1 MSPRSLVAS
10 EAGINLAQRALNKR
24 AMNRQIFSEQVYLA
38 ASTISRFFT
47 KKPVDRKTFI
57 EICRFLD
64 LDWED
69 IAEPYTEEDNT
80 PELSPFEQLWQEII
94 ALGSFTT
101 KMGVVFAKQNT
112 LTWDWEDNEYETR
125 VPIGSRIQ
133 VKANFETPGY
143 LLLLQKGSSG
153 EASCFCPSRFAQQP
167 KLETGITTLPQKGS
181 PKTSLKI
188 TGKPGKEH
196 ILAVIT
202 PDVPS
207 LEWLP
212 SVDNNPL
219 SLDENHL
226 SQLLDYINQR
236 PDCKVLYTEYSVVE

>member
-1 MSPRSLVAS
+1 MSSRSLVAS
-10 EAGINLAQRALNKR
+10 EAGINLAQKVLNKR
-24 AMNRQIFSEQVYLA
+24 VISRQVFSEQVGLA
-38 ASTISRFFT
+38 ASTVSRFFN
-47 KKPVDRKTFI
+47 KRPVDRKTFI
-57 EICRFLD
+57 EICTFLD
-64 LDWED
+64 LDWEEVT
-69 IAEPYTEEDNT
+69 EPYSDEDNI
-80 PELSPFEQLWQEII
+80 PQISPFEQLWQEIT

-101 KMGVVFAKQNT
+101 KMGVVLAKQNT
-112 LTWDWEDNEYETR
+112 LTWSWEDNEYETK
-125 VPIGSRIQ
+125 VLIGSRIQ
-133 VKANFETPGY
+133 VKVNFETPGY
-143 LLLLQKGSSG
+143 LLLVQKGSSG
-153 EASCFCPSRFAQQP
+153 EAFCFCPSRFAPEP

-188 TGKPGKEH
+188 TGKPGKEY

-219 SLDENHL
+219 PLNENHL

-236 PDCKVLYTEYSVVE
+236 PDCKVFYTEYSVIE